1 MEEHLVTFKLGS
13 EEFGVDIM
21 QVQEI
26 IKIPP
31 ITLVPRAPKFVE
43 GVINLR
49 GNVIPVI
56 NLKRRFEIANP
67 GDSENFRIIVIQ
79 VQGRTTGI
87 MVDQVVEVLHLPVE
101 DIEPPPPVTSGNESG
116 YIRGVG
122 KVGERLV
129 VLLEVDKIIEKDYAE
144 RKAG

>member
-31 ITLVPRAPKFVE
+31 ITLVPRAPKYVE

-49 GNVIPVI
+49 GNIIPVI
-56 NLKRRFEIANP
+56 NLKRRFEIANAA
-67 GDSENFRIIVIQ
+67 DSDNSRIIVIQ
-79 VQGRTTGI
+79 VQARTTGI
-87 MVDQVVEVLHLPVE
+87 LVDQVVEVLHLPTE
-101 DIEPPPPVTSGNESG
+101 DVEPPPPVTSGNDSG

-122 KVGERLV
+122 KVGGRLV
-129 VLLEVDKIIEKDYAE
+129 VLLEVDKIIDKDYTE
-144 RKAG
+144 RKVG

>member
-31 ITLVPRAPKFVE
+31 ITLVPRAPKYVE

-49 GNVIPVI
+49 GNVIPVL
-56 NLKRRFEIANP
+56 NLKRRFEIVNP
-67 GDSENFRIIVIQ
+67 DESQDSRIIVIQ
-79 VQGRTTGI
+79 VQGRITGI
-87 MVDQVVEVLHLPVE
+87 MVDQVVEVLHLSIK
-101 DIEPPPPVTSGNESG
+101 DIEPPPPVTSGNEPG

-129 VLLEVDKIIEKDYAE
+129 ELLEVDKIIDSNYME
-144 RKAG
+144 RKVG